1 MATQSRLTTRRS
13 VRFLGATIQARMV
26 VACCGLVLLSAV
38 STYAERPW
46 NGLPINGLPF
56 NGLPMN
62 GIPLNGLPFNGIT
75 TNGVP
80 LNGMPLNG
88 MPFNGAVLNG
98 APINGITLNGTPLN
112 GLPANEGS
120 LPTVQNESLPWNTL
134 SQRALGKHQPPSC
147 KGTLCRP

>member
-1 MATQSRLTTRRS
+1 VMTSQTHMDTPPKEHIMVTQSRLTTRRS
-13 VRFLGATIQARMV
+13 ARFLGATIQARMV

-38 STYAERPW
+38 SAYAE
-46 NGLPINGLPF
+46 LPF

-62 GIPLNGLPFNGIT
+62 GIPLNGLPVNGIT
-75 TNGVP
+75 TNG
-80 LNGMPLNG
+80 
-88 MPFNGAVLNG
+88 AVLNG
-98 APINGITLNGTPLN
+98 WPINGMPIN
-112 GLPANEGS
+112 GLPANESS